1 MIAVTH
7 AARAVALL
15 VLGIALR
22 DCVML
27 AASVLMYSEHL
38 SQRLH
43 ACPDRAHAWPRCVLN
58 GAALLGAGAVLA
70 AHTAVTFFGWWPA
83 AHPLGGL
90 ASAALLLVVALG
102 GLHWRQLTIR
112 HAAIVLGM
120 VAAMWLPMAAV
131 ACAFAALVAAVALA
145 DGLRH
150 LGPMSRALAA
160 PHQDR

>member
-1 MIAVTH
+1 MNYVNH
-7 AARAVALL
+7 AARAALLL

-27 AASVLMYSEHL
+27 AASVLVCSEHL
-38 SQRLH
+38 SQRLQ

-70 AHTAVTFFGWWPA
+70 THTAVTFFGWWPA

-102 GLHWRQLTIR
+102 GLHWRQLTFR

-120 VAAMWLPMAAV
+120 VAAAWLPIAGA
-131 ACAFAALVAAVALA
+131 ACAFAALVAAVALV

-160 PHQDR
+160 PHQER

>member
-1 MIAVTH
+1 MHLVNH
-7 AARAVALL
+7 AARAALL
-15 VLGIALR
+15 LLLGVVLR

-27 AASVLMYSEHL
+27 AASVLVWSEHL

-58 GAALLGAGAVLA
+58 GAALLGAGAALA
-70 AHTAVTFFGWWPA
+70 THTAVTFFGWWPA
-83 AHPLGGL
+83 SHPLSGL

-102 GLHWRQLTIR
+102 GLHWRQLTVR

-120 VAAMWLPMAAV
+120 VAAASMPIAGT

-160 PHQDR
+160 PHQER